1 MAERSDVYSYFWSEG
16 FDCPCEDITAQMQ
29 LTPSRTAKKGMLRA
43 NGLVEKRDFWE
54 FHSPLQRGE
63 HLIQES
69 LEALLPVLES
79 RFEDILNL
87 SSRYRVGINCV
98 GYYYGSNPGLHLAAE
113 LIQRISAL
121 QLSVDFDLYNYVEEN
136 SS

>member
-1 MAERSDVYSYFWSEG
+1 MAERSDVYSYFWIEG
-16 FDCPCEDITAQMQ
+16 FDCPCEYITAQMQ
-29 LTPSRTAKKGMLRA
+29 LTPSRISQKGTLRE
-43 NGLVEKRDFWE
+43 NGLVEKLDFWE
-54 FHSPLQRGE
+54 FHSPLERGE

-79 RFEDILNL
+79 RIENVLNL
-87 SSRYRVGINCV
+87 SSRYRAGINCV

-121 QLSVDFDLYNYVEEN
+121 RLSVDFDLYNYAEEN
-136 SS
+136 AS

>member
-1 MAERSDVYSYFWSEG
+1 MAERSDVYSYFWIEG

-29 LTPSRTAKKGMLRA
+29 LTPSRTARKGTLRE

-54 FHSPLQRGE
+54 FHSPLKRGE

-79 RFEDILNL
+79 RIEEVLNL
-87 SSRYRVGINCV
+87 SSRYRTGINCV

-121 QLSVDFDLYNYVEEN
+121 QLSVDFDLYNYAEEN
-136 SS
+136 AS

>member
-1 MAERSDVYSYFWSEG
+1 MAERSDVYSYFWIEG